1 MTLPNYIDPK
11 ISLGNI
17 LAVVAILVGF
27 ISSYGVTQYKIE
39 QLQPTVKENR
49 KDIDDIQRSQD
60 TIIKMLEQQNK
71 ALEKMDNRLYNLVD
85 KNK

>member
-1 MTLPNYIDPK
+1 MTLPQFIDPK

-27 ISSYGVTQYKIE
+27 ISSYGITQYKIE

-49 KDIDDIQRSQD
+49 KDIDDIQRSQT
-60 TIIKMLEQQNK
+60 TIIQMLEQQNK
-71 ALEKMDNRLYNLVD
+71 ALDKMDNRLYNLVE